1 MLWVVLLG
9 AFACT
14 SLHGQEIAEAWQ
26 GTLGAGPGIRVVLK
40 ISKGSD
46 GSLGANLYILDQDP
60 HRIPVT
66 SITVRGGI
74 LTLTVDS
81 IHGRYEGKLSADGA
95 SIIGT
100 LTQGETTPLDFQRTT
115 RETAWPTDP
124 TPHRVQFVAVDK
136 DVKLEVLDW
145 GGSGRPLIL
154 LAGLGNTA
162 HVFDKFAQ
170 KLTPSYH
177 VYGITRRGFGESSVP
192 VPGNGNYSA
201 DRLGDDVLAVIDAL
215 KIDRPILVGHSI
227 AGEELSSIGSR
238 HPEKVAGL
246 IYLEAGYG
254 YAFYD
259 RTHGDLGIDTRELIR
274 RLEVLD
280 SAHGPREMRAIAQ
293 QLIDSD
299 LPRIESDLKE
309 ALKFTQ
315 GLTGPLPALPAAQLP
330 AAAPDAR
337 QAILEGEQKYT
348 DIHSPVLAI
357 FGLPHDM
364 GTAFQNDPS
373 ARAVLEAYNKAS
385 TAAQADAIE
394 AGIPGAQVVRIP
406 NADHNI
412 FVSNEADVLRT
423 MNAFIARL
431 P

>member
-9 AFACT
+9 ALACS
-14 SLHGQEIAEAWQ
+14 SLHGLEIAGTWQ

-40 ISKGSD
+40 ISKGYD
-46 GSLGANLYILDQDP
+46 GSLGADMYILDQDP
-60 HRIPVT
+60 HRIAVT
-66 SITVRGGI
+66 SVTVRDELLI
-74 LTLTVDS
+74 LAIDS
-81 IHGRYEGKLSADGA
+81 IHGSYQGKLSADGT
-95 SIIGT
+95 SINGT
-100 LTQGETTPLDFQRTT
+100 LTHGGTSPLDLQRAT
-115 RETAWPTDP
+115 RETEWPTDP
-124 TPHRVQFVAVDK
+124 TQHRVQFVAVDK

-145 GGSGRPLIL
+145 GGPGRPLIL

-162 HVFDKFAQ
+162 HVFDRFAQ

-177 VYGITRRGFGESSVP
+177 VYGISRRGFGESSVP

-201 DRLGDDVLAVIDAL
+201 DRLGDDVLAVIEAL

-254 YAFYD
+254 CAFYD
-259 RTHGDLGIDTRELIR
+259 RTHGDLGIDTRELR
-274 RLEVLD
+274 RKLEVLD
-280 SAHGPREMRAIAQ
+280 SAQGPRELIAVAQ
-293 QLIDSD
+293 QLIDKD

-309 ALKFTQ
+309 ALAYTHA
-315 GLTGPLPALPAAQLP
+315 LTGPVPAMPAVQWP

-337 QAILEGEQKYT
+337 QAILEGEQKYN

-364 GTAFQNDPS
+364 GTAYQNDPS
-373 ARAVLEAYNKAS
+373 ARAVIEAYNKAS
-385 TAAQADAIE
+385 TSAQAEAIE

-412 FVSNEADVLRT
+412 FVSNEADVLRA